1 MCNDGLFVV
10 SLPRLIDFDWRVDVK
25 TSSDSVMRMAVP
37 TCLVQMKVSD
47 VDLVKSS
54 LCLHFHCQ
62 IRTLLILCWSS
73 VAILEKTLWEC
84 VVGFWGGH
92 SAILLSYRLDL

>member
-73 VAILEKTLWEC
+73 VAILEKGNVLLAFG
-84 VVGFWGGH
+84 VGIQQFCCPT
-92 SAILLSYRLDL
+92 ALICD

>member
-1 MCNDGLFVV
+1 VCDGVVIV

-47 VDLVKSS
+47 VIATD
-54 LCLHFHCQ
+54 HIHQ
-62 IRTLLILCWSS
+62 T
-73 VAILEKTLWEC
+73 
-84 VVGFWGGH
+84 
-92 SAILLSYRLDL
+92 